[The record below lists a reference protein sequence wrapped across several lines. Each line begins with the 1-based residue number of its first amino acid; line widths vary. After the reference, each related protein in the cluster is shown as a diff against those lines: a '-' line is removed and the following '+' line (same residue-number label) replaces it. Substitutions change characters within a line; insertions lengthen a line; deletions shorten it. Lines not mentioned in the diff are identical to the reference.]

1 LLDDKR
7 KYNLASRLT
16 KILCEAEIAAPTLNE
31 EETSYTARSL
41 WPLINSELKKLPDLP
56 LKVRGDGG
64 DDRSV
69 PASHLGEQFFPDLAV
84 TLEGHGVD
92 NYIWAVEVKFLRD
105 DSRNNSISTALGQAV
120 LYRQRYLYT
129 AVLFVDVSS
138 YVPGERPIS
147 QAELQRLDD
156 LTDSTIV
163 VRRAMAGRLHRCEVR
178 PLKPRS

>member
-7 KYNLASRLT
+7 KSNLAFLLT
-16 KILCEAEIAAPTLNE
+16 RVLCEAEIAAPTLSE

-41 WPLINSELKKLPDLP
+41 WPLINSELKKFSDFP
-56 LKVRGDGG
+56 LRVRGDGG
-64 DDRSV
+64 DRSI
-69 PASHLGEQFFPDLAV
+69 PASHLGEQFFPDLSV

-92 NYIWAVEVKFLRD
+92 NHIWAVEVKFLRD
-105 DSRNNSISTALGQAV
+105 DSRNNSISTALGQAL

-138 YVPGERPIS
+138 YVPGEQPIS